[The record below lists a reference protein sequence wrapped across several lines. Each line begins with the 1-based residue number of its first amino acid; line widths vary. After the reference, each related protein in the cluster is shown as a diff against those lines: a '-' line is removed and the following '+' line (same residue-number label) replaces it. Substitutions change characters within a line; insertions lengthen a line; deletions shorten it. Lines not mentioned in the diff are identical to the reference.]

1 MRHFREVWLQS
12 KREYDSPMQ
21 IPFLDLKANYDSIK
35 PEINEAV
42 HRTLE
47 SGWFILG
54 KEVEAFETEFAAYGS
69 VKHCIGVGNG
79 LEALH
84 LILRGYGIGAGDEV
98 IVPAN
103 TYIATALAI
112 SYAGARPVFV
122 DADEETYNI
131 DVAKI
136 ETAITRRTKAIMPVH
151 LYGQPAD
158 MGPICALAQKYNLKV
173 VEDNAQAHGAKYKG
187 RRTGGLGDAAGVS
200 FYPSKNL
207 GAYGDGGAV
216 LTNDHHLAK
225 KIRQIRNYGQSSRYS
240 NEYKGF
246 NSRLDEIQAAILRVK
261 LKYLDTW
268 IEGRRARASKYFEYL
283 SGVPGLVLPQT
294 LSETR
299 PVYHLFVIR
308 HHQRDALQAHLEKN
322 GIGTLIHYPLP
333 LYLQK
338 AYSDL
343 NIHRGTFPV
352 TEKLATEVLSL
363 PLYPEMSDDMVSQVA
378 SCVKEFID

>member
-1 MRHFREVWLQS
+1 MHWL
-12 KREYDSPMQ
+12 
-21 IPFLDLKANYDSIK
+21 
-35 PEINEAV
+35 
-42 HRTLE
+42 
-47 SGWFILG
+47 
-54 KEVEAFETEFAAYGS
+54 
-69 VKHCIGVGNG
+69 
-79 LEALH
+79 
-84 LILRGYGIGAGDEV
+84 
-98 IVPAN
+98 
-103 TYIATALAI
+103 
-112 SYAGARPVFV
+112 
-122 DADEETYNI
+122 
-131 DVAKI
+131 
-136 ETAITRRTKAIMPVH
+136 RR
-151 LYGQPAD
+151 
-158 MGPICALAQKYNLKV
+158 YNLKV

-187 RRTGGLGDAAGVS
+187 KRTGGLGDAAGVS

-268 IEGRRARASKYFEYL
+268 IEGRRARASKYLDYL
-283 SGVPGLVLPQT
+283 SGILGLHLPRTLDQT
-294 LSETR
+294 WH
-299 PVYHLFVIR
+299 VYHLFVIR

-363 PLYPEMSDDMVSQVA
+363 PLYPEMSDDLVRQVA
-378 SCVKEFID
+378 SCVKNFTDEN